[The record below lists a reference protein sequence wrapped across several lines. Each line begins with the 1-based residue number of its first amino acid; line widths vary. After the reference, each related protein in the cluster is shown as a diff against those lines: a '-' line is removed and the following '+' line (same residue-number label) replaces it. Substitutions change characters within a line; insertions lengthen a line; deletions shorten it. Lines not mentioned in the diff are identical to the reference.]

1 MNKNKH
7 LQAAKPQRKYAMKT
21 KYLTIP
27 NTKTNYDKVANTVAT
42 HMVKKCLD
50 QDEIKQLAIQYLEET
65 YREAKHTIGDLA
77 RMVKDTPADA
87 GCRIPQ
93 PSEAL
98 YFGHYDTQ
106 GLDGYYFF
114 TRAEDP
120 SYNSLEV
127 KEEVR

>member
-1 MNKNKH
+1 MTN
-7 LQAAKPQRKYAMKT
+7 

-27 NTKTNYDKVANTVAT
+27 NTKTNYNKVANTVAT
-42 HMVKKCLD
+42 HMVEKCLTE
-50 QDEIKQLAIQYLEET
+50 QEIKQLAIQYLEET
-65 YREAKHTIGDLA
+65 YHEAKHTIGDLA
-77 RMVKDTPADA
+77 QMVKDTPADA

-98 YFGHYDTQ
+98 YFGQYKSK

-120 SYNSLEV
+120 SYRSLEV
-127 KEEVR
+127 REVE

>member
-1 MNKNKH
+1 MKN
-7 LQAAKPQRKYAMKT
+7 

-27 NTKTNYDKVANTVAT
+27 NTNTNYDKVKQTVAE
-42 HMVKKCLD
+42 HMVEKCLTEE
-50 QDEIKQLAIQYLEET
+50 QIKAYAVQGIVDAYDKGLY
-65 YREAKHTIGDLA
+65 TIGDLA
-77 RMVKDTPADA
+77 RLVKDTPADA

-120 SYNSLEV
+120 AYSSLEV
-127 KEEVR
+127 KEEVQ

>member
-1 MNKNKH
+1 
-7 LQAAKPQRKYAMKT
+7 MKT
-21 KYLTIP
+21 KYLSIP
-27 NTKTNYDKVANTVAT
+27 NTKTNYNKVANTVAT
-42 HMVKKCLD
+42 HMVEKCLD
-50 QDEIKQLAIQYLEET
+50 PDEIKQLAIQYLEET
-65 YREAKHTIGDLA
+65 YHEAKHTIGDMA
-77 RMVKDTPADA
+77 QMVKDTPADA

-98 YFGHYDTQ
+98 YYGQYDSQ

-127 KEEVR
+127 KETKYYDV

>member
-1 MNKNKH
+1 MEN
-7 LQAAKPQRKYAMKT
+7 

-42 HMVKKCLD
+42 HMVEKCLD

-77 RMVKDTPADA
+77 RMVKDAPADA

-98 YFGHYDTQ
+98 YFGHYDTK

-114 TRAEDP
+114 TRSEDP
-120 SYNSLEV
+120 AYNSLEV